1 MKIVRLPLLVCLC
14 FPCSRSWAAE
24 KPNILFLLSDD
35 HSYPY
40 LGGCGSRFHQRPNLD
55 RLVARGVKWTQAYAA
70 HPLCSPTRSSVL
82 TGLWPARTGIPAPVC
97 HLPRVVLEK
106 QFVRGNR
113 NMPVLV
119 ANGVTRLKTDYVTL
133 PKVLRDAGYRTGH
146 FGKWHLGAEPYSP
159 LQHGFD
165 VDWPHWWG
173 PRPAS

>member
-40 LGGCGSRFHQRPNLD
+40 LGGCGSRFHQTPNLD

-106 QFVRGNR
+106 QLVRGNR
-113 NMPVLV
+113 NMPAHHRVPGRSRWWLTV
-119 ANGVTRLKTDYVTL
+119 HQYTTWSE
-133 PKVLRDAGYRTGH
+133 
-146 FGKWHLGAEPYSP
+146 KWKIGFPVHKAE
-159 LQHGFD
+159 
-165 VDWPHWWG
+165 
-173 PRPAS
+173 AAI